1 VLRQSLEGTARDL
14 RIESSVRFAGWRRD
28 LRAVYGAMDVV
39 ALRRRLGANGRE
51 VARRFRSERLVADI
65 AAVYSAL
72 LTERSSRRVRAA
84 LPV

>member
-1 VLRQSLEGTARDL
+1 
-14 RIESSVRFAGWRRD
+14 
-28 LRAVYGAMDVV
+28 MDVV